1 MLKIWTLPG
10 EMAWIFALMIGFRSS
25 RAFQKV
31 ELAFAVTNPALCII
45 TISNREQ
52 QPFVY
57 FSTRIRPKAGAD
69 SGFDTNWSTT
79 AVVTFTAS
87 DHPAFPTPA
96 VRPALLASP
105 KAPVPSTHLT
115 IQKTIRTILTASIAS
130 PEAALM
136 YVE

>member
-1 MLKIWTLPG
+1 M
-10 EMAWIFALMIGFRSS
+10 
-25 RAFQKV
+25 Q
-31 ELAFAVTNPALCII
+31 II

-115 IQKTIRTILTASIAS
+115 IRKTIRTILTASIAS
-130 PEAALM
+130 PGILSLSVPSEIFQPRRSRPKIPQDTINTTWG
-136 YVE
+136 